1 MAQVMAMVGESGTL
15 HMAGSTTNAVVYR
28 KRGIREKH
36 FAQFK
41 SRFGDPVVFNGVN
54 WWREMAWRSE
64 SVKYLYGLF
73 RTGKGNE
80 DEQEDD
86 IGFFA
91 KHGSQ
96 IMDEVCFIKLHKLPA
111 KCREA
116 IIFMFRHNYIS
127 FHSSIPVQHQ
137 FPMRYPFLSIFFVLN
152 FFFGAILPVR
162 AQKNDRQLQIKVEE
176 LLKGFN
182 GQIGVYVKSLKSGK
196 TVAYNADTSFPTASI
211 VKVPILVG
219 IMKKIEAKELAYDQK
234 LVWQDTLGYDPGE
247 DIAAYLKP
255 GTKIALSK
263 VMMLMM
269 TISDNNASLW
279 LQSIAGGGSTIN
291 SLMNEYGYTKT
302 RVNSRT
308 PGREDMRSVY
318 GWGQS
323 TPREMAQLFEDIVNR
338 KLISARS
345 SERMLRIMGRQYW
358 DGEALSALPP
368 DVFVASKNGAVNAS
382 RDEVLY
388 VNGKHPY
395 ILSIFTKNN
404 KDISWEDNNEAWELT
419 RRLSKL
425 VWEHFNK

>member
-1 MAQVMAMVGESGTL
+1 M
-15 HMAGSTTNAVVYR
+15 
-28 KRGIREKH
+28 
-36 FAQFK
+36 
-41 SRFGDPVVFNGVN
+41 
-54 WWREMAWRSE
+54 
-64 SVKYLYGLF
+64 
-73 RTGKGNE
+73 
-80 DEQEDD
+80 
-86 IGFFA
+86 
-91 KHGSQ
+91 
-96 IMDEVCFIKLHKLPA
+96 
-111 KCREA
+111 
-116 IIFMFRHNYIS
+116 RHA
-127 FHSSIPVQHQ
+127 
-137 FPMRYPFLSIFFVLN
+137 FLSIFLLMASLSTF
-152 FFFGAILPVR
+152 
-162 AQKNDRQLQIKVEE
+162 AQKNDRQLQSNVEE
-176 LLKGFN
+176 LLTGFN
-182 GQIGVYVKSLKSGK
+182 GQIGVYVKSLKTGR
-196 TVAYNADTSFPTASI
+196 TVSVNADTIFPTASI

-219 IMKKIEAKELAYDQK
+219 IMEKIETKELTYDQK
-234 LVWQDTLGYDPGE
+234 LIWQDTLGYDPGE

-255 GTKIALSK
+255 GTKIGLSK

-279 LQSIAGGGSTIN
+279 LQSIAGGGTAIN
-291 SLMNEYGYTKT
+291 SLMDHYGYTKT

-323 TPREMAQLFEDIVNR
+323 TPREMAQLLEDIVNK
-338 KLISARS
+338 KLISAS
-345 SERMLRIMGRQYW
+345 SSDRMLRIMGRQYW